1 MPKRVNAEISRLPA
15 AHRERE
21 RERERETMKLGF
33 TKHLA
38 PGVTILTKTRLDL
51 VAMARFGGLIGSG
64 YSGQVLY
71 TAKSSMSQPSADFS
85 RFLLAATGT

>member
-15 AHRERE
+15 A
-21 RERERETMKLGF
+21 ETMKLDEDFG
-33 TKHLA
+33 TQHLA

-51 VAMARFGGLIGSG
+51 VAMARLGGLIGAG

-71 TAKSSMSQPSADFS
+71 TQ
-85 RFLLAATGT
+85 